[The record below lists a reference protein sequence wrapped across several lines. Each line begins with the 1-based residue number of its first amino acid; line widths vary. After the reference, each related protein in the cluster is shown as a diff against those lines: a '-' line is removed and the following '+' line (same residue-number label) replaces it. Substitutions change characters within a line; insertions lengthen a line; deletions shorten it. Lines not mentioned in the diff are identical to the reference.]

1 MRDLD
6 EQFEA
11 LAMGYDSD
19 EIGELD
25 LKAELPDGR
34 VFEGVGGLQ
43 EVLLGDP
50 AFLRSLA
57 RHMLVFALGRPVG
70 FNDEALLLD
79 LVDVLKEDPRMQ
91 RLIIEIIE
99 SDAFLRRAAPEDAA

>member
-1 MRDLD
+1 MSLHNSDPACRACHARMDPLG
-6 EQFEA
+6 
-11 LAMGYDSD
+11 LAMESFDAVGRMRSTD

-70 FNDEALLLD
+70 FNDEALSWIWSMYS
-79 LVDVLKEDPRMQ
+79 R
-91 RLIIEIIE
+91 RTHAC
-99 SDAFLRRAAPEDAA
+99 SD